1 MENAEKLKI
10 IRNLF
15 RDIFTNTAELSII
28 TIAKLTK
35 LFKVVNPGGP
45 DESFSIELKG
55 VYCYDQENADMVVE
69 FDISHIPK
77 DVVESF
83 NDANAVVESIIK
95 RKLTPKE
102 SLEFK
107 RLFLQ
112 HEADIFGKINYAL
125 NVDWVSR
132 IIIQIKKISEV
143 VDGFDFTSWDDLV
156 IEFSLDDKTYYID
169 IWNDYLVTD
178 SEGNELDA

>member
-69 FDISHIPK
+69 FDTTHIPEEVIK
-77 DVVESF
+77 SY
-83 NDANAVVESIIK
+83 NDANGVVESIIG
-95 RKLTPKE
+95 RKLSIKE
-102 SLEFK
+102 ALEFK
-107 RLFLQ
+107 RLFIQ

-132 IIIQIKKISEV
+132 IIIQIRKISEEV
-143 VDGFDFTSWDDLV
+143 EGFDFTSWDDLV
-156 IEFSLDDKTYYID
+156 VEFSLDDKTYFID

-178 SEGNELDA
+178 NEGNELDA